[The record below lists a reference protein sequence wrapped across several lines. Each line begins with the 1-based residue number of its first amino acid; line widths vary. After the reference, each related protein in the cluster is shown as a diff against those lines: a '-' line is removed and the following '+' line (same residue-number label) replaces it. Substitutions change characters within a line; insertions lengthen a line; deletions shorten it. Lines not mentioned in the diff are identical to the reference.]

1 MGIDDLLKSLFSKP
15 SYGQAVFLVI
25 LGGALLSLLGLADR
39 AKDAATGPQ
48 IVFYRA
54 IGMAV
59 FFSVVFFAT
68 RKLSIKQEF
77 ANLTLRGGM
86 AALFM
91 ALSGTFL
98 VMAFQYTKVANA
110 IFIISLTPFIAA
122 VLAWMFIKESIYRQ
136 TLIAMVIALFGVA
149 VIFGTSLNGEGLFGM
164 GLAVIMAIFY
174 AATIV
179 TMRTIPQANV
189 ILLCALTGFLLL
201 PLMIPFIDSY
211 TMTTKDLVL
220 CLSLGVIQVGLGTLC
235 VMTGAKYVPSAQVS
249 ILALIEIVLSPIW
262 VWLYAN
268 EIPAMTT
275 LIGGAIVLTGVIYQA
290 IGAPR
295 NV

>member
-59 FFSVVFFAT
+59 FFSVIFFAT

-110 IFIISLTPFIAA
+110 IFIISLTPLIAA
-122 VLAWMFIKESIYRQ
+122 VLAWMFIKESISRQ
-136 TLIAMVIALFGVA
+136 TLIA
-149 VIFGTSLNGEGLFGM
+149 GM

>member
-1 MGIDDLLKSLFSKP
+1 
-15 SYGQAVFLVI
+15 
-25 LGGALLSLLGLADR
+25 
-39 AKDAATGPQ
+39 
-48 IVFYRA
+48 
-54 IGMAV
+54 
-59 FFSVVFFAT
+59 
-68 RKLSIKQEF
+68 
-77 ANLTLRGGM
+77 
-86 AALFM
+86 
-91 ALSGTFL
+91 
-98 VMAFQYTKVANA
+98 
-110 IFIISLTPFIAA
+110 
-122 VLAWMFIKESIYRQ
+122 
-136 TLIAMVIALFGVA
+136 MVR
-149 VIFGTSLNGEGLFGM
+149 TSLNSEGLFGM